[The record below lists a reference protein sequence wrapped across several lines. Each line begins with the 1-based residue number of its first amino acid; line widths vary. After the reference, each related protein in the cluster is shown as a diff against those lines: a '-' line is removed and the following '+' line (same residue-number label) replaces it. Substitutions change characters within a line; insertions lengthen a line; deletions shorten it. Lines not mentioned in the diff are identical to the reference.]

1 MKKFRAN
8 GKLLLTGEYL
18 ILDGAFSLAIPCELG
33 QSLHFS
39 ATDNNIINWNSFDHN
54 NQEWFKASFKSEN
67 FDLIQTTDNDSFKWL
82 IKVIKNALNL
92 SKKEKFDA
100 GDINTYLE
108 FPNNWGLGS
117 SSTML
122 SNVAQLF
129 NIDPFDLHFNCSNGS
144 GYDIACAKSDGPIT
158 YQIKDNHPIYNSI
171 NWAPEYSEELFFIH
185 LNIKQNSNKEVIRYK
200 QNKKDEISIKEIS
213 DLTSEL
219 IHCNRLDE
227 MEKIILE
234 HEKIIGYCI
243 GEKPIKEKYFSSYDG
258 AIKSLGA
265 WGGDFILATR
275 NQIKYF
281 ENKGFNTIIPFDK
294 MIKKNSIRKKS
305 EQPI

>member
-1 MKKFRAN
+1 MKKFSAN

-18 ILDGAFSLAIPCELG
+18 ILDGAFSLALPCTLG

-39 ATDNNIINWNSFDHN
+39 PTDNNIINWNSFDHN
-54 NQEWFKASFKSEN
+54 NHEWFKASFNSES
-67 FDLIQTTDNDSFKWL
+67 FELIQTSSDEAFEWL
-82 IKVIKNALNL
+82 IKVIKNALIL

-117 SSTML
+117 SSTIL
-122 SNVAQLF
+122 SNIAQLF
-129 NIDPFDLHFNCSNGS
+129 NIDPFDLHFKCSNGS

-158 YQIKDNHPIYNSI
+158 YQIKDNNPTYNSVT
-171 NWAPEYSEELFFIH
+171 WHPDYSEELFFIH
-185 LNIKQNSNKEVIRYK
+185 LNIKQNSNKEVIRYQ
-200 QNKKDEISIKEIS
+200 QNNKDERSIKEIS
-213 DLTSEL
+213 DLTSEI
-219 IHCNRLDE
+219 IHSNHLNE
-227 MEKIILE
+227 LEKIILE

-243 GEKPIKEKYFSSYDG
+243 GEKPIKEKYFSGYDG

-275 NQIKYF
+275 NQKKYF

-294 MIKKNSIRKKS
+294 MIKKNSITKK
-305 EQPI
+305 

>member
-1 MKKFRAN
+1 MKKFSAN

-18 ILDGAFSLAIPCELG
+18 ILDGAFSLALPCKLG

-39 ATDNNIINWNSFDHN
+39 ATDNNTINWNSFDHN
-54 NQEWFKASFKSEN
+54 NHEWFKASFNGET
-67 FDLIQTTDNDSFKWL
+67 FELIQTSNSESFEWL
-82 IKVIKNALNL
+82 IKVIKNALKL

-117 SSTML
+117 SSTIL

-129 NIDPFDLHFNCSNGS
+129 NINPFDLHFKCSNGS

-158 YQIKDNHPIYNSI
+158 YQIKDNNPTYSPI
-171 NWAPEYSEELFFIH
+171 NWYPEYSEELFFIH

-200 QNKKDEISIKEIS
+200 QNKKDERSIKEIS

-219 IHCNRLDE
+219 THCNRLDE

-281 ENKGFNTIIPFDK
+281 ENKGFNTIISFDK
-294 MIKKNSIRKKS
+294 MIKKLVL
-305 EQPI
+305 